1 VILRRLIADA
11 AGATAVEFG
20 LTAPVFF
27 AMMFGLIDGGMLL
40 WTQLGL
46 QHATEMAARCASIN
60 KNLCAGTTAVQSY
73 ASTQA
78 LGLSMDPSVFTFTQP
93 SCGSQ
98 VNASFDF
105 GVIGGYYGT
114 PVITIN
120 AVACFPK

>member
-1 VILRRLIADA
+1 MLRRFLRDR

-27 AMMFGLIDGGMLL
+27 ALLFGLIDGGLLL

-60 KNLCAGTTAVQSY
+60 KNLCADAASVKTY

-78 LGLSMDPSVFTFTQP
+78 LGLAMAPSVFAVAQP
-93 SCGSQ
+93 ACGSQ
-98 VNASFDF
+98 VTASFDF
-105 GVIGGYYGT
+105 GLVGGYYGT
-114 PVITIN
+114 PVITVN
-120 AVACFPK
+120 ASACFPK

>member
-1 VILRRLIADA
+1 MLRRWLADT

-27 AMMFGLIDGGMLL
+27 AIMFGLIDGGMLL
-40 WTQLGL
+40 WTQIGL

-60 KNLCAGTTAVQSY
+60 RNLCGGASAVQSY

-78 LGLSMDPSVFTFTQP
+78 LGLAMAPSVFTFTQP
-93 SCGSQ
+93 ACGSQ
-98 VNASFDF
+98 VTASFDF
-105 GVIGGYYGT
+105 GVIGGYFGT

-120 AVACFPK
+120 AAACFPK

>member
-1 VILRRLIADA
+1 MLRRFLRDH

-27 AMMFGLIDGGMLL
+27 ALLFGLIDGGLLL

-60 KNLCAGTTAVQSY
+60 KNLCADAAAVKTY

-78 LGLSMDPSVFTFTQP
+78 LGLAMAPSVFAVTQP
-93 SCGSQ
+93 ACGSQ
-98 VNASFDF
+98 VTASFGF
-105 GVIGGYYGT
+105 GLVGGYYGT
-114 PVITIN
+114 PVLTVN
-120 AVACFPK
+120 ASACFPK

>member
-11 AGATAVEFG
+11 SGATAVEFG

-27 AMMFGLIDGGMLL
+27 ALVFGLIDGGLLL

-60 KNLCAGTTAVQSY
+60 KNLCAGTTAVQNY

-78 LGLSMDPSVFTFTQP
+78 LGLAMTPSVFTFTQP
-93 SCGSQ
+93 ACGSQ
-98 VNASFDF
+98 VTASFDF

-120 AVACFPK
+120 ARACFPK